1 MQTTLQ
7 FMTLKELLER
17 HGILAASEL
26 RRRVVDEHGQPLLS
40 RAQAY
45 NLWRGKAGVGKE
57 TMRMLHDKLGI
68 SYDELMEVD
77 PVPSPRRK
85 PRRPEEEHT
94 SRPKGR
100 RPRP

>member
-1 MQTTLQ
+1 MHTIVQGMTLQ
-7 FMTLKELLER
+7 ELLTR

-26 RRRVVDEHGQPLLS
+26 RRRIPTLS
-40 RAQAY
+40 RAQAW

-57 TMRMLHDKLGI
+57 TMRLLHDHLGI

-85 PRRPEEEHT
+85 RPPLEE
-94 SRPKGR
+94 GR
-100 RPRP
+100 S